1 MSPTIV
7 LSEPIGH
14 IIAVVDRDAASLPV
28 TVHDHVLT
36 PLPDWTPMSSS
47 AFLSLVAKRLHT
59 GVVFAVIAILSL
71 ALLSGCAEGG
81 DAEAADDSS
90 WNSGSTPTAEGSEQP
105 GAALETTNP
114 AREST
119 RSTRAGPADE
129 DKPAGTEE
137 GRAGG
142 SAPGTALAMLDELKV
157 KGRAP
162 KTGYD
167 SDLFK
172 WRSDA
177 DHNGCDTRNDV
188 LRRDLRD
195 LTLKAG
201 TKGCVV
207 IAGDL
212 TDQYKGETYAFDRS
226 PNNIDIDHIVARS
239 NAWQTGAASF
249 DADTLKEFGND
260 PLNLLAVSSSL
271 NRQKGDGDAATW
283 LPPAKSFRC
292 EYVSRQIAIK
302 HKYELWVVNAEKSAM
317 QRVLDAC
324 ADEPAFAQEVSW
336 LEPGQG
342 RGVTTTEEEQTKPG
356 SGTSSESSS
365 GGGSESG
372 PAGASGTTE
381 KSKSG
386 SSGSG
391 SVHFKNCT
399 AARDAGAA
407 PVHRGDP
414 GYASHLDR
422 DGDGVGCE

>member
-1 MSPTIV
+1 MPFFAFLNHATKRLRAGLIFA
-7 LSEPIGH
+7 L
-14 IIAVVDRDAASLPV
+14 IAVL
-28 TVHDHVLT
+28 
-36 PLPDWTPMSSS
+36 
-47 AFLSLVAKRLHT
+47 
-59 GVVFAVIAILSL
+59 IL
-71 ALLSGCAEGG
+71 ALLSACAEGS
-81 DAEAADDSS
+81 DAKTGADDASWAAETSPAVEETTAPAAD
-90 WNSGSTPTAEGSEQP
+90 P
-105 GAALETTNP
+105 ETTAP
-114 AREST
+114 SQD
-119 RSTRAGPADE
+119 SKDE
-129 DKPAGTEE
+129 DNAEETEQ

-142 SAPGTALAMLDELKV
+142 SAPGTALAMLEELEV

-167 SDLFK
+167 ADLFK

-188 LRRDLRD
+188 LRRDLSD
-195 LTLKAG
+195 ITIKAG

-212 TDQYKGETYAFDRS
+212 RDKYKGETYAFDRD
-226 PNNIDIDHIVARS
+226 PNNIDIDHIIARS
-239 NAWQTGAASF
+239 NAWQTGAAKF
-249 DADTLKEFGND
+249 DEDTLKEFGND

-283 LPPAKSFRC
+283 LPPAKSYRC

-302 HKYELWVVNAEKSAM
+302 HKYDLWVVTAEKSAM
-317 QRVLDAC
+317 QRVLGTC
-324 ADEPAFAQEVSW
+324 SNQPAFTKDVAW
-336 LEPGQG
+336 PEPGEG
-342 RGVTTTEEEQTKPG
+342 DNVKTAEDTSKKKASSKTKSSAG
-356 SGTSSESSS
+356 SGAKSSSS
-365 GGGSESG
+365 GSG
-372 PAGASGTTE
+372 A
-381 KSKSG
+381 G

-391 SVHFKNCT
+391 SKSSGSGSGSGSSGSVYFKNCT